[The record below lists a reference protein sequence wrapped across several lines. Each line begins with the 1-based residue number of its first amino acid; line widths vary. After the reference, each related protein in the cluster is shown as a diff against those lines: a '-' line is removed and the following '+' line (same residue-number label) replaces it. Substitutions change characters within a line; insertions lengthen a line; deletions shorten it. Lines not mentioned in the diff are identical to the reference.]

1 MIRFIRFAQFV
12 SLVVLISVLAACG
25 STNAG
30 SSASQSQ
37 SASGTSAATAE
48 APATAS
54 AAASSAQSS
63 DAADYRLLTD
73 AAGHQVKVPAHP
85 QRIIAPFLEDPL
97 SALGIKPV
105 AQWSAGGVP
114 QQYLQ
119 DRLGDVPSLK
129 MDDGLK
135 PEETLSYN
143 PDLIIFLS
151 PVYVPEGSYEQFA
164 QIAPTYVLS
173 DNDSDWRGNLEKLGK
188 LLNDEDAAAAA
199 LKQYDD
205 KLADTKARLGDLP
218 KEKTAV
224 LLQGVDEKGFK
235 LFGPNFYGGVTLYQ
249 ALGFKQPAVVSGNYE
264 TYSIEKLAEL
274 EDVDYIFVLSGPG
287 RAAPPVD
294 NPLWKSLKA
303 VKAGQVFEADSGYWF
318 NLNTVASG
326 LIMDDVLNNLHA

>member
-1 MIRFIRFAQFV
+1 MNRFIRFTQFV

-25 STNAG
+25 SSNTN
-30 SSASQSQ
+30 SSASQ
-37 SASGTSAATAE
+37 SASGTAAATAE
-48 APATAS
+48 ASAPATS
-54 AAASSAQSS
+54 AAAESTDVSA
-63 DAADYRLLTD
+63 YRLLTD
-73 AAGHQVKVPAHP
+73 AAGHEVKVPAHP

-97 SALGIKPV
+97 SAIGIKPV

-119 DRLGDVPSLK
+119 DRLADVPPLK
-129 MDDGLK
+129 MDNGLK
-135 PEETLSYN
+135 PEEALSYN

-164 QIAPTYVLS
+164 QVAPTYVLS

-188 LLNDEDAAAAA
+188 LLNDEKAAAAA

-205 KLADTKARLGDLP
+205 KLADAKARLGDLP
-218 KEKTAV
+218 KDKTAV

-249 ALGFKQPAVVSGNYE
+249 ALGFKQPAVVNGNYE

-287 RAAPPVD
+287 RAAPPSD
-294 NPLWKSLKA
+294 NPLWKALKA

-318 NLNTVASG
+318 NLNSIASG
-326 LIMDDVLNNLHA
+326 LIMDDVLKSLHA

>member
-1 MIRFIRFAQFV
+1 MNRFIRFAQFV
-12 SLVVLISVLAACG
+12 SLVVLIAVLAACG

-30 SSASQSQ
+30 SSASQT
-37 SASGTSAATAE
+37 ASGTSAATAE
-48 APATAS
+48 ATAS
-54 AAASSAQSS
+54 TAASSAEASI
-63 DAADYRLLTD
+63 AAEYRLLTD
-73 AAGHQVKVPAHP
+73 AAGHEVKVPAHP

-119 DRLGDVPSLK
+119 DRLADVPLLK

-135 PEETLSYN
+135 PEEALSYN

-164 QIAPTYVLS
+164 QVAPTYVLS

-205 KLADTKARLGDLP
+205 KLADAKSRLGDLP
-218 KEKTAV
+218 KDKTAV
-224 LLQGVDEKGFK
+224 LMQGVDEKGYK
-235 LFGPNFYGGVTLYQ
+235 LFGPNFYGGITLYQ

-274 EDVDYIFVLSGPG
+274 ADVDYIFVISGPG

-294 NPLWKSLKA
+294 NPLWKALKA

-318 NLNTVASG
+318 NLNSIASG
-326 LIMDDVLNNLHA
+326 LIMDDVLNDLHA

>member
-1 MIRFIRFAQFV
+1 MNRFIRFAQFV
-12 SLVVLISVLAACG
+12 SFVVLISVLAACG
-25 STNAG
+25 NSNAESTASETASATAASG
-30 SSASQSQ
+30 ASASSASS
-37 SASGTSAATAE
+37 ATAE
-48 APATAS
+48 AN
-54 AAASSAQSS
+54 
-63 DAADYRLLTD
+63 DAGDYRVLTD
-73 AAGHQVKVPAHP
+73 AAGHEVKVPAHP
-85 QRIIAPFLEDPL
+85 RRIIAPFLEDPL

-119 DRLGDVPSLK
+119 DKLAGVPALK
-129 MDDGLK
+129 MDGGLK
-135 PEETLSYN
+135 PEEALSYN

-164 QIAPTYVLS
+164 QIAPTFVLS
-173 DNDSDWRGNLEKLGK
+173 DNDADWRGNLEKLGK
-188 LLNDEDAAAAA
+188 LMNDEDAASAA

-205 KLADTKARLGDLP
+205 KLADAKARLGDLP
-218 KEKTAV
+218 KDKTAV

-249 ALGFKQPAVVSGNYE
+249 ALGFKQPAVVTGNYE

-274 EDVDYIFVLSGPG
+274 ADVDYIFVISGPG
-287 RAAPPVD
+287 RAAPPSD

-318 NLNTVASG
+318 NQNSIASG
-326 LIMDDVLNNLHA
+326 LIMDDVLKSVHA